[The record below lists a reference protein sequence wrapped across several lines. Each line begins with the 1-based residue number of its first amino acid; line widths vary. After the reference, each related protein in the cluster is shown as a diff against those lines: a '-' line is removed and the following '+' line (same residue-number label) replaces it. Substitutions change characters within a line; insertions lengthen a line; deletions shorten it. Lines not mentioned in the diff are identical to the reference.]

1 MYDLVITGGRI
12 VDGSGGP
19 WFAADVAI
27 VGGRIAAL
35 GRLGSA
41 EARVRIDA
49 AGLVVTPGFVDFHA
63 HSDVTLLVDPR
74 AESAVRQGITTQVVG
89 NCGFSAAPVRAEDV
103 PRYRRDGLVFSFPG
117 YSWNWTSMGE
127 YLARLRLAR
136 PSINVV
142 VLTGHTALRTAVMG
156 QADRTPTPD
165 ELAAMQRLLAQAL
178 AEGARGFSSGLTY
191 MPSCYAKTEELIAL
205 AGVLRESGRAYHT
218 HLRDYSRYLLEAVG
232 EALRIGEEA
241 GIPVYVSH
249 MYAAGREHWG
259 EKTAQAVR
267 LVEEARRRGVE
278 AGFDTTLW
286 PRGGGPFQQSI
297 PNWAREGGL
306 EPMVARFRDPMLRAR
321 IVDEV
326 EQGAADWQGWL
337 RPDWDDCLISRVGC
351 PRNASWLGRMVGDLA
366 RERGEAPAETALNL
380 LAEDEGQL
388 WTAPTVKREE
398 DIALVLKHTLGIP
411 ISDGFALAQDGP
423 LAQPDLPK
431 SYGAFPRVLRYHV
444 RERGLLRLEE
454 AVSKMTA
461 LPAAR
466 LGLWD
471 RGLLRPGLAADLVI
485 FDPDTVAERAE
496 YLHPNAYPVGIAYVV
511 VNGQV
516 TVNRDGHTGAFAGEV
531 L

>member
-1 MYDLVITGGRI
+1 MYDLLITGGRI

-19 WFAADVAI
+19 WFAGDVAI
-27 VGGRIAAL
+27 AGQRIVAL
-35 GRLGSA
+35 GRLAPA

-63 HSDVTLLVDPR
+63 HSDVTLLVDSR

-89 NCGFSAAPVRAEDV
+89 NCGFSAAPVRSEDV
-103 PRYRRDGLVFSFPG
+103 PRYQRDGLVFSFPG
-117 YSWNWTSMGE
+117 YSWDWTSMGE
-127 YLARLRLAR
+127 YLARLRQAH

-156 QADRTPTPD
+156 QADRAPTPE
-165 ELAAMQRLLAQAL
+165 ELAAMQQLLAQAL

-205 AGVLRESGRAYHT
+205 ASVLRDSGRAYHT
-218 HLRDYSRYLLEAVG
+218 HLRDYSRFLLEAVG

-241 GIPVYVSH
+241 GVPVYLSH
-249 MYAAGREHWG
+249 LYAAGREHWG

-267 LVEEARRRGVE
+267 LVEEARQRGVE
-278 AGFDTTLW
+278 AAFDITLW

-297 PNWAREGGL
+297 PAWAREGGL
-306 EPMVARFRDPMLRAR
+306 EAMIARFRDPILRAR
-321 IVDEV
+321 IADEV
-326 EQGAADWQGWL
+326 EHGTADWQGWL
-337 RPDWDDCLISRVGC
+337 KPDWDDFLISRVGC
-351 PRNASWLGRMVGDLA
+351 PCNVAWLGRTMGELA
-366 RERGEAPAETALNL
+366 RARGQSPAETALDL

-398 DIALVLKHTLGIP
+398 DIALILKHPLGIP
-411 ISDGFALAQDGP
+411 ISDGFALARDGP

-431 SYGAFPRVLRYHV
+431 SFGTFPKVLRQHV
-444 RERGLLRLEE
+444 REQGLLSLEE
-454 AVSKMTA
+454 AVRKMTA

-485 FDPDTVAERAE
+485 FDPDTVAERAD
-496 YLHPNAYPVGIAYVV
+496 YLHPNEYPVGIACVV

-516 TVNRDGHTGAFAGEV
+516 TVNQSGHTGAAAGEV